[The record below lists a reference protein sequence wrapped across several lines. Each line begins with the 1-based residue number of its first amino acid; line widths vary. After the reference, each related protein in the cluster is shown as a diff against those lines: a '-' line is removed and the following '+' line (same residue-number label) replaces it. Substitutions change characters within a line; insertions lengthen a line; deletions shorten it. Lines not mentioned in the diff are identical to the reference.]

1 MELKSTQPNQ
11 IKFTDEEVKELV
23 ALRNTYDQITVELGR
38 LELQKRDI
46 KKSETMILDRLSF
59 TETSEKTFLDRIVA
73 KYGEGNYDNETGI
86 FTPKKV

>member
-1 MELKSTQPNQ
+1 MELKSTQPSQ
-11 IKFTDEEVKELV
+11 IKFNDEEVKELV
-23 ALRNTYDQITVELGR
+23 ALRDTYDQITVELGR
-38 LELQKRDI
+38 IELQKRDI

-59 TETSEKTFLDRIVA
+59 TEKSEKTFLDRIVA

>member
-38 LELQKRDI
+38 IELQKRDI

>member
-1 MELKSTQPNQ
+1 MELKSTQPSQ
-11 IKFTDEEVKELV
+11 IKFSDEEVKELV
-23 ALRNTYDQITVELGR
+23 ALRDTYDQITVELGR
-38 LELQKRDI
+38 IELQKRDI

-59 TETSEKTFLDRIVA
+59 TEKSEKTFLDRIVA

>member
-1 MELKSTQPNQ
+1 
-11 IKFTDEEVKELV
+11 
-23 ALRNTYDQITVELGR
+23 
-38 LELQKRDI
+38 
-46 KKSETMILDRLSF
+46 MILDRLSF